1 MWKVYDLPANLDL
14 GADIASEGGAE
25 RLRFTDRWSEASGAD
40 VLIVSGA
47 LHYFDPLA
55 DLVGKL
61 SRKPRSILINRTPL
75 TDGPS
80 VAVVQDAGRFRVAC
94 MLYNRDRLVAD
105 LERLGYVLVD
115 AWKATELSLAVPGDP
130 DRRVDAYSGLYL
142 ELSPPPE
149 AVAPEGHEPGPD

>member
-1 MWKVYDLPANLDL
+1 
-14 GADIASEGGAE
+14 
-25 RLRFTDRWSEASGAD
+25 
-40 VLIVSGA
+40 VLIISGA
-47 LHYFDPLA
+47 LHYFQPLA
-55 DLVGKL
+55 DLVGDL

-105 LERLGYVLVD
+105 LEGLGYVLVD

-130 DRRVDAYSGLYL
+130 DRRVDAYSGLFF
-142 ELSPPPE
+142 ELSSPPPE
-149 AVAPEGHEPGPD
+149 DAQPEEVAPEDMAPEDVAPEGFEPGPG